1 MIPPFSY
8 NFYLTVTLQ
17 VVLFEPLRIVIVA
30 VPFFRPL
37 ITPPDVTVTIFLLDD
52 VYVTFSWLVTGVTLT
67 EDASLR

>member
-17 VVLFEPLRIVIVA
+17 VVFFEPLRIVIVA

-37 ITPPDVTVTIFLLDD
+37 ITPPDVTVAIFLLDD
-52 VYVTFSWLVTGVTLT
+52 L
-67 EDASLR
+67 

>member
-17 VVLFEPLRIVIVA
+17 VVFFEPLRIVIVA

-37 ITPPDVTVTIFLLDD
+37 ITPPDVTVAIFLLDD
-52 VYVTFSWLVTGVTLT
+52 VYVTFY
-67 EDASLR
+67 

>member
-17 VVLFEPLRIVIVA
+17 VVFFEPLRIVIVA

-37 ITPPDVTVTIFLLDD
+37 ITPPDVTDGTVA
-52 VYVTFSWLVTGVTLT
+52 YYSPET
-67 EDASLR
+67 ELC